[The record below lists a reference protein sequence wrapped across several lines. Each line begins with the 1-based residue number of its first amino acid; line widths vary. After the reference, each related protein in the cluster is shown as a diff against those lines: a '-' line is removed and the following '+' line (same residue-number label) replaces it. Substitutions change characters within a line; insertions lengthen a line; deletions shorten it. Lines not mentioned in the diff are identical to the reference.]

1 MNPLSEMLARH
12 FKKRDNPWEL
22 LVIASWFF
30 GPGLALVLY
39 NGPALFLR
47 HRTRA
52 SFTPLG
58 VHLVGWWAIAV
69 GVAIAA
75 LYFYARWTN
84 PSEPKNPPLVTV
96 ANCYNLGEAY
106 RLQMALG
113 VAHIPS
119 FIPDEATAQN
129 APYIFIG
136 SRAGVRLQVAEENVS
151 EAQRIIVGNVFH
163 PPETLEVPK
172 AREDNTNVQDD
183 DAEEERC

>member
-1 MNPLSEMLARH
+1 MLTRY

-22 LVIASWFF
+22 LVIGLWVFA
-30 GPGLALVLY
+30 PGLALVLY

-58 VHLVGWWAIAV
+58 VHLVGWLAIAV
-69 GVAIAA
+69 GAAITA
-75 LYFYARWTN
+75 LYFYARRAN
-84 PSEPKNPPLVTV
+84 PSEPTSPPLVTV
-96 ANCYNLGEAY
+96 ANCYDLGEAY

-113 VAHIPS
+113 GAHIPS

-136 SRAGVRLQVAEENVS
+136 SRAGVRLQVAGENVS
-151 EAQRIIVGNVFH
+151 EAQRIIVGNVVRAH
-163 PPETLEVPK
+163 DTLAVPQ
-172 AREDNTNVQDD
+172 APEDNKSVRDD
-183 DAEEERC
+183 DGEEERY